1 MLMRF
6 NKFNIKLEQSIHF
19 IFAVLIL
26 AVKLGVRGYGY
37 FKITVIEDIISIY
50 AYQKHAYHK

>member
-1 MLMRF
+1 MLIHF
-6 NKFNIKLEQSIHF
+6 HKYNIKPEQSMDF

-26 AVKLGVRGYGY
+26 AIKLGIRGYGY

-50 AYQKHAYHK
+50 AYQKHANHK